1 MKNNI
6 ILVLVLSSLL
16 LFGCNNQ
23 KTSDENQILS
33 VTIEP
38 QRYFLEQLVG
48 DKFTVKTLIPAGA
61 NPETFD
67 PTPSQLINVSKSKF
81 FFTLGTLNIE
91 NIIVEKIK
99 ENNPEILFENCSIGI
114 SRLHDETHHHDGDE
128 TSPHHDGDPHIWS
141 SPNTAK
147 VIIQNMYNSLI
158 SFDEKNK
165 DYYKKRYDKLISIID
180 STDTTIKDYLDIA
193 PNKNFII
200 YHPSLSYFAEEYGLN
215 QFVIEKDGKNPTPK
229 QLATLIDIAKEKQIK
244 VVFIQQEYDIKSAE
258 TIAKSIHARMVPI
271 NLLNYNWNEEML
283 NIAKAFSH
291 E

>member
-6 ILVLVLSSLL
+6 ILVFVLISLL

-67 PTPSQLINVSKSKF
+67 PTPSQLINVSKSKI

-114 SRLHDETHHHDGDE
+114 SRIHDETHHHDDDE

-180 STDTTIKDYLDIA
+180 STDTMIKDYLDIV

-200 YHPSLSYFAEEYGLN
+200 YHPSLSYFAEEYGLK

-229 QLATLIDIAKEKQIK
+229 QLANLIDIAKEKQIK

-258 TIAKSIHARMVPI
+258 TIAKSIQAHMVSI